1 MTARSSRSN
10 AGAMNEIFQRYLAA
24 LGKTEFMPRAALE
37 EYQRGLVRQLVRHA
51 RANSPFYSGRLD
63 CLVAPDGGI
72 DLSRWNEVPIL
83 TRSEVTQSVE
93 QIRAANLDQSRLGP
107 VSEHKTSGSGGE
119 AIMFGVN
126 ALAKVAYNA
135 ALTRLARWHG
145 ADPAKPLAQ
154 LRIYRMDPVPHYP
167 EGQVS
172 RGWSQAAPDAEVYG
186 LDMRATVDEQIE
198 WLSRHR
204 TPYLMTLPSNA
215 MALGYAM
222 ADAAAPFTFEKIFSI
237 SETILPGARELVAEK
252 LGGKLIGIYSTE
264 ETGYV
269 ATECPLTPHY
279 HVCSEM
285 TLVEIVDEHGRPVSA
300 GEAGRVLVTG
310 LYNYAT
316 PFIRYDVG
324 DIAVPDDAPCAC
336 GRTLPVLSQVLG
348 RTRNAFVFRDGKRA
362 WPRVWN
368 ATAMRAFVPCREF
381 QVVQV
386 DHERIEFRYVPDGE
400 QPIDVEGLRAYA
412 KQHLHPSVETVPIRV
427 DSLVRGPGGKLDPF
441 VSNLS

>member
-1 MTARSSRSN
+1 
-10 AGAMNEIFQRYLAA
+10 MNEVFQRYLAA
-24 LGKTEFMPRAALE
+24 LGKTEFMPRAALD
-37 EYQRGLVRQLVRHA
+37 EYQRGLVRQLVTHA
-51 RANSPFYSGRLD
+51 RANSPFYAERLN
-63 CLVAPDGGI
+63 CLVAPDGSI
-72 DLSRWNEVPIL
+72 DLRRWNEVPIL

-93 QIRAANLDQSRLGP
+93 RMSAANLDQSRLGP

-126 ALAKVAYNA
+126 ALAKLAYNA

-172 RGWSQAAPDAEVYG
+172 RGWSQAAPDAAVYG
-186 LDMRATVDEQIE
+186 LDMRATVDQQIE
-198 WLSRHR
+198 WLSRHK

-285 TLVEIVDEHGRPVSA
+285 TLVEIVGENGGPVSA
-300 GEAGRVLVTG
+300 GEAGRVLVTS

-316 PFIRYDVG
+316 PFIRYDIG
-324 DIAVPDDAPCAC
+324 DVAIADERPCSC

-368 ATAMRAFVPCREF
+368 ATAMRSFVPCKEF

-386 DHERIEFRYVPDGE
+386 DYERIEFRYVPDGE
-400 QPIDVEGLRAYA
+400 RSIDAEGLRAYA
-412 KQHLHPSVETVPIRV
+412 KQQLHPSVETVPVRV
-427 DSLVRGPGGKLDPF
+427 DSLSRGPGGKLDPF

>member
-1 MTARSSRSN
+1 MS
-10 AGAMNEIFQRYLAA
+10 EVFQRYLGV
-24 LGKTEFMPRAALE
+24 LGKSEFMPRAMLD
-37 EYQRGLVRQLVRHA
+37 EYQRGLVRQLIRHA
-51 RANSPFYSGRLD
+51 RTNSPFYAGRLD
-63 CLVAPDGGI
+63 CLVAPDGSI
-72 DLSRWNEVPIL
+72 DLGRWNEVPIL

-93 QIRAANLDQSRLGP
+93 KMRVANLDQSRLGP

-135 ALTRLARWHG
+135 ALTRLAYWHG
-145 ADPAKPLAQ
+145 ASPAKALAQ
-154 LRIYRMDPVPHYP
+154 LRIYRMEPVPHYP

-198 WLSRHR
+198 WLSRHKA
-204 TPYLMTLPSNA
+204 PYLMTLPSNA

-222 ADAAAPFTFEKIFSI
+222 ADAPAFLTFEKIFSI
-237 SETILPGARELVAEK
+237 SETIIPGARELVADK

-264 ETGYV
+264 EVGYV
-269 ATECPLTPHY
+269 ATECPATPHY

-285 TLVEIVDEHGRPVSA
+285 TLVEIVDERGRPVSA
-300 GEAGRVLVTG
+300 GEAGRVLVTS

-316 PFIRYDVG
+316 PFIRYDIG
-324 DIAVPDDAPCAC
+324 DVAIADERPCSC

-368 ATAMRAFVPCREF
+368 ATAMRSFVPCKEF
-381 QVVQV
+381 QVVQI
-386 DHERIEFRYVPDGE
+386 DFERIEFRYVSDGE
-400 QPIDVEGLRAYA
+400 QSIDTEGLRAYA
-412 KQHLHPSVETVPIRV
+412 KQHLHPSVETTPVRV
-427 DSLVRGPGGKLDPF
+427 DSLLRGAGGKLDPF

>member
-10 AGAMNEIFQRYLAA
+10 AGAMNEVFQRYLAA
-24 LGKTEFMPRAALE
+24 LGNTEFMPRAALE

-93 QIRAANLDQSRLGP
+93 HMRAANLDQSRLGP

-167 EGQVS
+167 EGQLS